1 MKKGKKSKII
11 IAAVVIIVIGT
22 AGAYAVMGNGIDVS
36 TATASYG
43 GVEKLINETGSV
55 EAKSSA
61 VVSSKIQGQ
70 LASVNVKEGDEVAEG
85 QLLAAY
91 TATGSA
97 ASDISGIR
105 AQISGL
111 NVQLNQ
117 AKDSEAKNK
126 RLYEEGALSYE
137 EYSNSISATKQ
148 IETQIASLNYSIIS
162 LSETA
167 SEAGGSK
174 GVTAP
179 ISGTV
184 TSVMIKEGETVS
196 PGAPMIEISDASEIY
211 IKVNLVSEDAD
222 EINSGA
228 QVRVFSENEKLL
240 DDSAVVSKI
249 FVKAQ
254 DVLSDLGISQKRV
267 PVEITLSVE
276 KNLRLGSNV
285 NLEIIA
291 DMRENVLIVPENS
304 VFEINK
310 QKYVYK
316 IENGKAGLQNVETGL
331 EGEKYTEILGGL
343 SNGDVV
349 IMSPPKEL
357 EDGKKVKTL

>member
-11 IAAVVIIVIGT
+11 IAAAVIIVCG
-22 AGAYAVMGNGIDVS
+22 AGCAYAIMGSGIEVS
-36 TATASYG
+36 AVTASYG
-43 GVEKLINETGSV
+43 NIEKLITETGSV

-61 VVSSKIQGQ
+61 VVSSRIQGQ
-70 LASVNVKEGDEVAEG
+70 LAAVSVKEGDEVSEG
-85 QLLAAY
+85 QQLATY
-91 TATGSA
+91 TATGSVA
-97 ASDISGIR
+97 ADISGIR

-111 NVQLNQ
+111 QVQLNQ
-117 AKDSEAKNK
+117 AKDLEAKNK

-137 EYSNSISATKQ
+137 EYSNAISAARQ

-179 ISGTV
+179 ISGIV
-184 TSVMIKEGETVS
+184 TSVLVREGEIVA
-196 PGAPMIEISDASEIY
+196 PGAAMVEISDASETY
-211 IKVNLVSEDAD
+211 IRVNLVSEDAD
-222 EINSGA
+222 EVTLGD
-228 QVRVFSENEKLL
+228 QVRVFSENEKLI
-240 DDSAVVSKI
+240 DDAASVSKI
-249 FVKAQ
+249 FIKAQ
-254 DVLSDLGISQKRV
+254 DVLSDLGIYQKRV
-267 PVEITLSVE
+267 PVEVTLGIE

-291 DMRENVLIVPENS
+291 DRRENVLIVPENS

-316 IENGKAGLQNVETGL
+316 IESGKAKLQSVETGL

-343 SNGDVV
+343 SEGDMV
-349 IMSPPKEL
+349 ISSPPKEL
-357 EDGKKVKTL
+357 EDGKNVKIL